1 MIIGQII
8 ATNDA
13 EKNYLQQKDLI
24 DRLSKKNKKFYFI
37 NCYNLIKKKKFLIMN
52 FVLIKK

>member
-37 NCYNLIKKKKFLIMN
+37 NCYNLIKKKKFLIIN
-52 FVLIKK
+52 FV